1 MLLAIDVGNTNVVI
15 ALFHETE
22 LVHEWRINS
31 DPKRTADEYI
41 SILLSLFR
49 DAGLSLSAI
58 DSSVMS
64 TVVPQLLGPFIRVVE
79 RLSGKKPLVVNAS
92 MKTIQFQGRNRFGI
106 HQRHRLSPAKH
117 EFFRVGERLVLLYL
131 EGNLRRTDAIGYR
144 AIRILFRFDI

>member
-64 TVVPQLLGPFIRVVE
+64 TVVPQL
-79 RLSGKKPLVVNAS
+79 
-92 MKTIQFQGRNRFGI
+92 
-106 HQRHRLSPAKH
+106 
-117 EFFRVGERLVLLYL
+117 
-131 EGNLRRTDAIGYR
+131 
-144 AIRILFRFDI
+144 